1 VKIVG
6 INGIHR
12 RGKNTAIMLQAVL
25 DEAAILGAET
35 ELLELT
41 DYNIKFCLSCNK
53 CRGSPSVLLLMMTM
67 LLLGKNYL
75 ALTVLCLVHRSTGL
89 M

>member
-6 INGIHR
+6 INGSHR
-12 RGKNTAIMLQAVL
+12 RGKNTAIMLKAVP

-41 DYNIKFCLSCNK
+41 EATLSIMEHFMVNH
-53 CRGSPSVLLLMMTM
+53 LI
-67 LLLGKNYL
+67 
-75 ALTVLCLVHRSTGL
+75 
-89 M
+89 

>member
-1 VKIVG
+1 VKIAG
-6 INGIHR
+6 INGSHR

-41 DYNIKFCLSCNK
+41 DYNIKFCLSWSAIVPGRLEPNQLK
-53 CRGSPSVLLLMMTM
+53 
-67 LLLGKNYL
+67 
-75 ALTVLCLVHRSTGL
+75 
-89 M
+89 